1 MAPYTSQLTHAY
13 TFSFLSNTHQY
24 IDSWSSN
31 KRRTPQS
38 LLSLLDNLISFCW
51 QPKSAICYK
60 RTVTAVAHVYVAIHI
75 SQFVYIFTYTYT
87 QLLLQIFEFFYL
99 FIFVSQAIPL
109 ISWHGFANEY
119 ATALY
124 FALKETSRLS
134 GSLAFFRHANA
145 FNVCLVLLLC
155 LYTLLNTHRDNYL
168 NKFVYIWII

>member
-75 SQFVYIFTYTYT
+75 SQFVYIFTYTYRHT
-87 QLLLQIFEFFYL
+87 TITTNIWIF
-99 FIFVSQAIPL
+99 FISSFLSVKP
-109 ISWHGFANEY
+109 
-119 ATALY
+119 
-124 FALKETSRLS
+124 SRLYA
-134 GSLAFFRHANA
+134 GMASLMNT
-145 FNVCLVLLLC
+145 LQP
-155 LYTLLNTHRDNYL
+155 YTLPSKKRLGWVAVWRFFAMPTPLMCALFCSYVSIH
-168 NKFVYIWII
+168 F